1 MVFSNLYFKFFV
13 MGRRRRSGRK
23 GRKGGRGRIHKRRRH
38 RRGRRAAASVGAGVT
53 PQNLFPYGVAS
64 SLLP

>member
-1 MVFSNLYFKFFV
+1 
-13 MGRRRRSGRK
+13 MGRRKGGHSRK
-23 GRKGGRGRIHKRRRH
+23 GGRKGGRGRIHRRRH
-38 RRGRRAAASVGAGVT
+38 RRGGRRRAAAVAGAGVT